1 MQCRSGRRDR
11 RHSEEEI
18 SLVDTLLESLQHRL
32 RRRLFLKSGA
42 AGLAQAFFFSRVSI
56 LPGCSPPNQTNTNRS
71 VELRKGDLRGCCTVL
86 FQKNPVVRNACVVVE
101 TESGSFSTRDDR
113 FKLTDK
119 SNTDTLQLQFVD
131 SLRICDITIHGHV
144 LASDDCA
151 ILNVDVI
158 NRSGSQLRVLA
169 IEPLRALGDS
179 GGSIRFWDKAVD
191 LKLLTD
197 SWERCYGDAGVRSLS
212 VGTELRSAWDVHL
225 FDQHDS
231 VNCNLSFYQIPSGK
245 LSFHLTQQS
254 GSEAADLIVRS
265 DTHAGAHGVML
276 MPNES
281 FACGEIMIRFTQGS
295 VFDAMESYA
304 ELIATRNNIPR
315 PALIPVGWV
324 DWYFA
329 KGLTTE
335 KDILEN
341 LDFLARELKGFGLEY
356 VQLDSG
362 WQLGIETSP
371 PPHNVIAGGPWVPN
385 SKFSHGMRWY
395 AEKIKERGLKPGIW
409 VRPFQMVEGALER
422 SEHPEWFNQKGQM
435 DFSNPQVLERVRTL
449 FRQLVNDWGYT
460 YIKYDFPSYDLFDA
474 WGPSLFESHWAHT
487 DPRTQTITG
496 IQACRNALETIRT
509 SAPDTPLLACNSVMT
524 STLGLANVF
533 RIGDDVGD
541 WNRTFTYG
549 VRSVGAR
556 YYTNGVY
563 WTNDPDVLLVR
574 EPFTIDQ
581 ARMWA
586 SLIVLSGGVVFI
598 SERLHELP
606 PERLDIIK
614 KAMPVYRNP
623 GKGYAF
629 GRPMDLLENDP
640 PEFWNLEVRKEFG
653 KWNVVGLFN
662 WSDQPREKVINLK
675 LLGLES
681 KTPFAAYDFWEGRY
695 LGIVQDSL
703 EVNLK
708 QLSCAVLA
716 IHPAK
721 KHPQFLSSNRHITQ
735 GGIDLDD
742 VRWDD
747 GALRLSGVSR
757 VVKDYPYLI
766 TLRLPE
772 GFMPSMYEGCEKVS
786 STDNRI
792 LLLRINP
799 PTTGVMNWSV
809 KFKT

>member
-1 MQCRSGRRDR
+1 MNRTF
-11 RHSEEEI
+11 
-18 SLVDTLLESLQHRL
+18 LDTLFESLQHRL
-32 RRRLFLKSGA
+32 RRRVFLKSGA
-42 AGLAQAFFFSRVSI
+42 AGLAQAFFLSRVSI
-56 LPGCSPPNQTNTNRS
+56 LPGCTPPNSTNTSRS
-71 VELRKGDLRGCCTVL
+71 VKLTTGDLRGCFTVL
-86 FQKNPVVRNACVVVE
+86 LQNNPVVQNACVLVE
-101 TESGSFSTRDDR
+101 TEAGSFSTRDDR
-113 FKLTDK
+113 FTLVDK
-119 SNTDTLQLQFVD
+119 SNTGTLQLEFLD
-131 SLRICDITIHGHV
+131 SLRLFDITIHGAV
-144 LASDDCA
+144 LTSGDCA
-151 ILNVDVI
+151 VLNVGVT
-158 NRSGSQLRVLA
+158 NRSGNPLRVLA
-169 IEPLRALGDS
+169 IEPLRASGES
-179 GGSIRFWDKAVD
+179 GGSIKFWDKAAD
-191 LKLLTD
+191 IKLLTD
-197 SWERCYGDAGVRSLS
+197 SWERCGGDAGIRSLS
-212 VGTELRSAWDVHL
+212 VGTKVRSAWDVHL
-225 FDQHDS
+225 FDQRNS

-254 GSEAADLIVRS
+254 NSEAADLSIRS
-265 DTHAGAHGVML
+265 DTHAGDHGVTL
-276 MPNES
+276 MPDEA

-304 ELIATRNNIPR
+304 ELTADRNNIPK

-341 LDFLARELKGFGLEY
+341 LDFLARELKDFGIEY

-385 SKFSHGMRWY
+385 SKFSRGMKWY
-395 AEKIKERGLKPGIW
+395 ADKIKERGLKPGIW
-409 VRPFQMVEGALER
+409 VRPFQMVNGAAER

-449 FRQLVNDWGYT
+449 FRQLVKEWGYT

-474 WGPSLFESHWAHT
+474 WGPSLFESHWAHAN
-487 DPRTQTITG
+487 PHTQTITG
-496 IQACRNALETIRT
+496 IQAYRNALEAIRT
-509 SAPDTPLLACNSVMT
+509 SVPDTPLLACNSVMT
-524 STLGLANVF
+524 PTLGLANVF

-563 WTNDPDVLLVR
+563 WTNDPDCLLVR
-574 EPFTIDQ
+574 EPFTIGQ

-598 SERLHELP
+598 SERLHQLP
-606 PERLDIIK
+606 AERLDIIK
-614 KAMPVYRNP
+614 KAMPVYRNQ

-629 GRPMDLLENDP
+629 GRPMDLLEHDP
-640 PEFWNLEVRKEFG
+640 PELWNLEVRKEFG

-662 WSDQPREKVINLK
+662 WSDQPREKVLDLK
-675 LLGLES
+675 SLGLDG
-681 KTPFAAYDFWEGRY
+681 KTSFAVYDFWEGRY

-703 EVNLK
+703 EIKLK
-708 QLSCAVLA
+708 PLSCSLLA

-747 GALRLSGVSR
+747 GTMKLSGASR
-757 VVKDYPYLI
+757 VVKGYPYLMTI
-766 TLRLPE
+766 RVPE
-772 GFMPSMYEGCEKVS
+772 GFSPTEYERCENAA
-786 STDNRI
+786 STDSRI

-799 PTTGVMNWSV
+799 PTTGIVNWGV
-809 KFKT
+809 TFTK

>member
-1 MQCRSGRRDR
+1 MNKNFLNT
-11 RHSEEEI
+11 
-18 SLVDTLLESLQHRL
+18 LVESLQHRL
-32 RRRLFLKSGA
+32 HRRLFLKSGA
-42 AGLAQAFFFSRVSI
+42 AGLAQAFFLSRVSV
-56 LPGCSPPNQTNTNRS
+56 LHGCSPPNSTNTSRS
-71 VELRKGDLRGCCTVL
+71 VELRKGDLRGCFTVL
-86 FQKNPVVRNACVVVE
+86 FREKTVVRNACVLVE
-101 TESGSFSTRDDR
+101 TESGSFSTRDDP
-113 FKLTDK
+113 FSLVDK
-119 SNTDTLQLQFVD
+119 SNADTLQLEFVD
-131 SLRICDITIHGHV
+131 SHRVCDITIHGHV
-144 LASDDCA
+144 LPSEDCA

-158 NRSGSQLRVLA
+158 NRSRSQLRVLA
-169 IEPLRALGDS
+169 IEPLRALGES
-179 GGSIRFWDKAVD
+179 GGSIRFWDNTAD
-191 LKLLTD
+191 IRLLTD
-197 SWERCYGDAGVRSLS
+197 SWERCYGDAGIRSFS
-212 VGTELRSAWDVHL
+212 VDAQIRSAWDVHL
-225 FDQHDS
+225 FDTRKQT
-231 VNCNLSFYQIPSGK
+231 NCNLSFFQIPSGK
-245 LSFHLTQQS
+245 LSFHLKRQS
-254 GSEAADLIVRS
+254 NDEAVDIIVRS
-265 DTHAGAHGVML
+265 ETHAGTHGVAL
-276 MPNES
+276 MPNETFS
-281 FACGEIMIRFTQGS
+281 VGEIMIRFTQGS

-304 ELIATRNNIPR
+304 DLIATHNNIPR
-315 PALIPVGWV
+315 PTLIPVGWV

-341 LDFLARELKGFGLEY
+341 LDFLARELKDFGLEY

-371 PPHNVIAGGPWVPN
+371 PPHNVIAGGPWIPN
-385 SKFSHGMRWY
+385 SKFSRGMQWY

-409 VRPFQMVEGALER
+409 VRPFQMVEGAPER
-422 SEHPEWFNQKGQM
+422 SQHPEWFNQKGQV

-474 WGPSLFESHWAHT
+474 WGPSLFVDHWAHT
-487 DPRTQTITG
+487 NPHTQTITG
-496 IQACRNALETIRT
+496 IQAYRNALETIRT
-509 SAPDTPLLACNSVMT
+509 SAPDTPLVACNSVMT
-524 STLGLANVF
+524 PTLGLANVF

-586 SLIVLSGGVVFI
+586 SLIALSGGVVFI

-653 KWNVVGLFN
+653 RWNVVGLFN
-662 WSDQPREKVINLK
+662 WSDQPRDKVIDLK
-675 LLGLES
+675 SLGLES
-681 KTPFAAYDFWEGRY
+681 KTPFAVYDFWKGRY

-703 EVNLK
+703 EVKLK

-721 KHPQFLSSNRHITQ
+721 RHPQFLSSNRHITQ
-735 GGIDLDD
+735 GGIELDD
-742 VRWDD
+742 IRWDD
-747 GALRLSGVSR
+747 VVMKLSGVSK
-757 VVKDYPYLI
+757 VVKDYPYFI
-766 TLRLPE
+766 TIRVPE
-772 GFMPSMYEGCEKVS
+772 GFMPSKYEGCENVS
-786 STDNRI
+786 STESRVLLIRI
-792 LLLRINP
+792 DP
-799 PTTGVMNWSV
+799 KATGIMKWSV
-809 KFKT
+809 SFKP

>member
-1 MQCRSGRRDR
+1 MNRT
-11 RHSEEEI
+11 
-18 SLVDTLLESLQHRL
+18 LFDTLVKSLHHHLHR
-32 RRRLFLKSGA
+32 RAFLKSGVS
-42 AGLAQAFFFSRVSI
+42 GLAQTFLFARLPMFAGSSSRASM
-56 LPGCSPPNQTNTNRS
+56 NANHT
-71 VELRKGDLRGCCTVL
+71 VEFANGDLRGCFSVL

-113 FKLTDK
+113 FTLVDK
-119 SNTDTLQLQFVD
+119 SNADTLQLEFVD
-131 SLRICDITIHGHV
+131 SRRVCDITIHGHV
-144 LASDDCA
+144 LTSEDCA

-169 IEPLRALGDS
+169 IEPLRALGES
-179 GGSIRFWDKAVD
+179 GGSIKFWDNATD
-191 LKLLTD
+191 IKLLTD
-197 SWERCYGDAGVRSLS
+197 SWERCYGDAGIRSLS
-212 VGTELRSAWDVHL
+212 VDAQVRSAWDVHL
-225 FDQHDS
+225 FDTRKRT
-231 VNCNLSFYQIPSGK
+231 NCNLSFFQIPSGK
-245 LSFHLTQQS
+245 LSFHLKRQS
-254 GSEAADLIVRS
+254 NGEAADLTVRS
-265 DTHAGAHGVML
+265 ETHAGAHGVAL
-276 MPNES
+276 TPNQTFS
-281 FACGEIMIRFTQGS
+281 AGEIIIRFTQGS

-304 ELIATRNNIPR
+304 ELIATRNNIQR

-341 LDFLARELKGFGLEY
+341 LDFLARELKDFGLEY

-371 PPHNVIAGGPWVPN
+371 PPHNVIAGGPWIPN
-385 SKFSHGMRWY
+385 SKFSRGMRWY

-409 VRPFQMVEGALER
+409 VRPFQMVEGAPER

-487 DPRTQTITG
+487 NPHTQTITG
-496 IQACRNALETIRT
+496 IQACRNALEAIRT

-549 VRSVGAR
+549 VRSVGPR

-640 PEFWNLEVRKEFG
+640 PELWNLEVRKEFG

-662 WSDQPREKVINLK
+662 WSDQPRDKVIDLK
-675 LLGLES
+675 SLGLES
-681 KTPFAAYDFWEGRY
+681 KAPFAVYDFWEGRY
-695 LGIVQDSL
+695 LGVVQDSL
-703 EVNLK
+703 AVNLEK
-708 QLSCAVLA
+708 LSCAVLA
-716 IHPAK
+716 VHPAK
-721 KHPQFLSSNRHITQ
+721 RHPQFLSSNRHITQ
-735 GGIDLDD
+735 GGFDLDD
-742 VRWDD
+742 IGWDD
-747 GALRLSGVSR
+747 IAMKLSGVSK
-757 VVKDYPYLI
+757 VVKGYPYLMTI
-766 TLRLPE
+766 RVPE
-772 GFMPSMYEGCEKVS
+772 GFMHSKYEGCERVS
-786 STDNRI
+786 STDRRI
-792 LLLRINP
+792 LLLRIYP
-799 PTTGVMNWSV
+799 QATGVMKWSV
-809 KFKT
+809 GFET